1 MRYTVWSHGQL
12 AGESDLSFA
21 SGDDNVRH
29 GQFIPSEKGAALM
42 PVLTAVPAAAMAL
55 ARAAKRIASDG
66 ASRYER
72 LTEYADMMA
81 AIDRREALGLEL
93 RDDTGRT
100 IETEWIDIRDI
111 DVLLSLDDDP
121 DDSEYESFDDDPE
134 LEAAIEHDARI
145 IAEWFEKGENEGASY
160 STLDFDPDLELDDLC
175 GPVEPWKERIDR
187 PEHHWYQITVR
198 LPGGDRLMAR
208 RAKGRST

>member
-1 MRYTVWSHGQL
+1 
-12 AGESDLSFA
+12 
-21 SGDDNVRH
+21 
-29 GQFIPSEKGAALM
+29 
-42 PVLTAVPAAAMAL
+42 MAL
-55 ARAAKRIASDG
+55 ARAARRVASDG

-111 DVLLSLDDDP
+111 DVLLSLDDDL
-121 DDSEYESFDDDPE
+121 DDSEYESFDDDTE

-160 STLDFDPDLELDDLC
+160 STIDFDPDLEWDDPF

-198 LPGGDRLMAR
+198 LRGGDRPRTR
-208 RAKGRST
+208 RTKARST